1 MGGWTKM
8 EVSKRFK
15 QLEENKVVLIP
26 DAIDGM
32 SEYVQEKPQ
41 RIGTVT
47 YDKKTGVELE
57 HKMTE
62 QVQGSLARYNHPIYR
77 DLHYKIKGLLEKV
90 FDLDLYPTYYYDRF
104 YSSGQELKKHVDRP
118 SCEISVS
125 LFISSNTEEPW
136 PLYFDTP
143 IQGEIGVIT
152 IPGDIC
158 VYKGCEVVHWRTPLQ
173 GDDNT
178 YHHQLFLHYVNA
190 NGNYLQFAYDNR

>member
-8 EVSKRFK
+8 EVSKRFE

-32 SEYVQEKPQ
+32 SEYAQEKPQ
-41 RIGTVT
+41 RVGTT
-47 YDKKTGVELE
+47 IYDKKTGVELE
-57 HKMTE
+57 HQLSE
-62 QVQGSLARYNHPIYR
+62 QVEGSLARYNHPIYR

-90 FDLDLYPTYYYDRF
+90 FDIDLYPTYYYDRF

-136 PLYFDTP
+136 PLYFDSPTR
-143 IQGEIGVIT
+143 GEIGIIT

-158 VYKGCEVVHWRTPLQ
+158 VYKGCDVVHWRTPLQ
-173 GDDNT
+173 GDDKT

-190 NGNYLQFAYDNR
+190 NGNYLHHAFDRR